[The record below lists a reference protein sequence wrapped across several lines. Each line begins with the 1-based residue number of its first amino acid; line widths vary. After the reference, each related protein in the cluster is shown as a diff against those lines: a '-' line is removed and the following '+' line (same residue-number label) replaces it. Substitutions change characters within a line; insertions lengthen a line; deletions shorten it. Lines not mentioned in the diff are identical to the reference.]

1 MQKKEKIGEGETS
14 GKKEK
19 AEGEKKK
26 EESRKRKFQER
37 KEEAEKKKLEASST
51 KEFYRSYLGSLKGNF
66 CFV

>member
-1 MQKKEKIGEGETS
+1 MKNAEKREDWRGETS

-37 KEEAEKKKLEASST
+37 KEEAEKRKKARSELNKRVLQELSW
-51 KEFYRSYLGSLKGNF
+51 EFER
-66 CFV
+66 